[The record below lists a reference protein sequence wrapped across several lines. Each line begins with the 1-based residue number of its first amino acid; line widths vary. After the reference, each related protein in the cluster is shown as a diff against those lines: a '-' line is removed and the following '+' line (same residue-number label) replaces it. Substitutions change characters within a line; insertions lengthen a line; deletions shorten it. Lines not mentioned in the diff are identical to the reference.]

1 LPLLGLLKAN
11 VAKVELI
18 SVITA
23 MFRKLEMGSKHLQE
37 ENSIKYLVFVG
48 KIIKDVEENFTKTS
62 QCGDNVARLQLC
74 WR

>member
-1 LPLLGLLKAN
+1 
-11 VAKVELI
+11 
-18 SVITA
+18 